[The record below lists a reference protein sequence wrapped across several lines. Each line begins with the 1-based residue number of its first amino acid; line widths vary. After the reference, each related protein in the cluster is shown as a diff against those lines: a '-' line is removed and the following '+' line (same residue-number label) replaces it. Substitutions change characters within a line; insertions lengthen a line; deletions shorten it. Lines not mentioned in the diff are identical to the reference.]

1 MIRKS
6 GSRFSKKPAHGLE
19 PGGSHSNNHPKHG
32 CRFPPISRALDA
44 SVPLGKAARAA
55 WITHQA
61 HRQQKTRAIRPG
73 FFRAEPYPYQAAG
86 LNSLLAL
93 AFSGSTVSV
102 ATFCD
107 SSVSSLLQAVNASNC
122 FLA

>member
-1 MIRKS
+1 LDNGIRRT
-6 GSRFSKKPAHGLE
+6 GNKKPGPTG
-19 PGGSHSNNHPKHG
+19 PG
-32 CRFPPISRALDA
+32 R
-44 SVPLGKAARAA
+44 
-55 WITHQA
+55 
-61 HRQQKTRAIRPG
+61 
-73 FFRAEPYPYQAAG
+73 FRAEPYAYQAAG

-107 SSVSSLLQAVNASNC
+107 SSVSSLLQAANASNC

>member
-1 MIRKS
+1 VEAGFPKRLPT
-6 GSRFSKKPAHGLE
+6 GSSRGIALKQQSKARLPVSADIARFRCK
-19 PGGSHSNNHPKHG
+19 
-32 CRFPPISRALDA
+32 
-44 SVPLGKAARAA
+44 RAA
-55 WITHQA
+55 WQGRPRRLDNGIGRTGN
-61 HRQQKTRAIRPG
+61 KKPGPSGPG
-73 FFRAEPYPYQAAG
+73 FFELSRTLNQAAG

-107 SSVSSLLQAVNASNC
+107 SSVSSLLQAENASNC